1 MCMTLLVGAG
11 QILIV
16 KIKEIAVIMVPLL
29 YIDPGTGSILF
40 SIVIGLITTL
50 YFVAKTAFIK
60 LKVLVYKDKTKTTD
74 IKNDIVIY
82 SEGKQYWNV
91 FAPIC
96 KEFEKHE
103 RGLVFY
109 TSSEDDPVFL
119 QNYTYIKPEYIGKG
133 NRAFARLNML
143 EAEICLMTTPGLDV
157 YQLKRSKHVKHYSH
171 ILHAL
176 DDATSYRLFG
186 LDYFDSVL
194 LSGEYQIK
202 GIRELESLRNIQ
214 KKELRVVG
222 CPYLDVLS
230 EKVKG
235 VPKDNT
241 VFTVLIAP
249 SWGTNGILAKYGEHL
264 ITPLVETGWNVIIR
278 PHPQSKV
285 SEAAVLKR
293 LEEKYST
300 NTNLSWDYN
309 PENIGSLS
317 KADIMISDF
326 SSVIF
331 DYCFLFDK
339 PFLYCNSE
347 FDHRPCDSSDLK
359 EIPWKF
365 SVLKDIG
372 VELNSNGFD
381 HIKEIISDACK
392 SETLKE
398 NRLKAKD
405 TAWQNRGYAGEAV
418 YEFLV
423 EKTNG
428 Q

>member
-347 FDHRPCDSSDLK
+347 FDHRPYDSSDLK

-365 SVLKDIG
+365 SVLKEIG
-372 VELNSNGFD
+372 VELNADGFSR
-381 HIKEIISDACK
+381 IKEIITDACK
-392 SETLKE
+392 SKALKE
-398 NRLKAKD
+398 NRAKAKD
-405 TAWQNRGYAGEAV
+405 TAWQNRGHAGEAV
-418 YEFLV
+418 YEFLM
-423 EKTNG
+423 EKLKG
-428 Q
+428 

>member
-96 KEFEKHE
+96 QEFEKHE

-285 SEAAVLKR
+285 SEADMLKK
-293 LEEKYST
+293 LEEKYKSAA
-300 NTNLSWDYN
+300 NAVWDYN
-309 PENIGSLS
+309 PENINSLS
-317 KADIMISDF
+317 EADIMISDF

-339 PFLYCNSE
+339 PFLYCNNE
-347 FDHRPCDSSDLK
+347 FDHRPYDSSDLK

-365 SVLKDIG
+365 SVLKEIG
-372 VELNSNGFD
+372 VELNADGFSR
-381 HIKEIISDACK
+381 IKEIITDACK
-392 SETLKE
+392 SKALKE
-398 NRLKAKD
+398 NRAKAKD
-405 TAWQNRGYAGEAV
+405 TAWQNRGHAGEAV
-418 YEFLV
+418 YEFLM
-423 EKTNG
+423 EKLKG
-428 Q
+428 

>member
-1 MCMTLLVGAG
+1 MTLLVGAG

-96 KEFEKHE
+96 QEFEKHE

-285 SEAAVLKR
+285 SEADMLKK
-293 LEEKYST
+293 LEEKYKSAA
-300 NTNLSWDYN
+300 NAVWDYN
-309 PENIGSLS
+309 PENINSLS
-317 KADIMISDF
+317 EADIMISDF

-339 PFLYCNSE
+339 PFLYCNNE
-347 FDHRPCDSSDLK
+347 FDHRPYDSSDLK

-365 SVLKDIG
+365 SVLKEIG
-372 VELNSNGFD
+372 VELNADGFSR
-381 HIKEIISDACK
+381 IKEIITDACK
-392 SETLKE
+392 SKALKE
-398 NRLKAKD
+398 NRAKAKD
-405 TAWQNRGYAGEAV
+405 TAWQNRGHAGEAV
-418 YEFLV
+418 YEFLM
-423 EKTNG
+423 EKLKG
-428 Q
+428 

>member
-1 MCMTLLVGAG
+1 
-11 QILIV
+11 
-16 KIKEIAVIMVPLL
+16 MVPLL

-96 KEFEKHE
+96 QEFEKHE

-285 SEAAVLKR
+285 SEADMLKK
-293 LEEKYST
+293 LEEKYKSAA
-300 NTNLSWDYN
+300 NAVWDYN
-309 PENIGSLS
+309 PENINSLS
-317 KADIMISDF
+317 EADIMISDF

-339 PFLYCNSE
+339 PFLYCNNE
-347 FDHRPCDSSDLK
+347 FDHRPYDSSDLK

-365 SVLKDIG
+365 SVLKEIG
-372 VELNSNGFD
+372 VELNADGFSR
-381 HIKEIISDACK
+381 IKEIITDACK
-392 SETLKE
+392 SKALKE
-398 NRLKAKD
+398 NRAKAKD
-405 TAWQNRGYAGEAV
+405 TAWQNRGHAGEAV
-418 YEFLV
+418 YEFLM
-423 EKTNG
+423 EKLKG
-428 Q
+428 

>member
-1 MCMTLLVGAG
+1 M
-11 QILIV
+11 I
-16 KIKEIAVIMVPLL
+16 PLL

-50 YFVAKTAFIK
+50 YFVTKTAFIK

-96 KEFEKHE
+96 QEFEKHE

-143 EAEICLMTTPGLDV
+143 EAEICVMTTPGLDV

-347 FDHRPCDSSDLK
+347 FDHRPYDSSDLK